1 MLNWDDYRYFLA
13 VEQAG
18 SVLSAAKHLD
28 VNHTTVLRRIASLE
42 KRLGVQLFE
51 RLRTGYTPTAAGEE
65 LRDVILRV
73 QQTLTATEHRLSG
86 QDLQLSGVVRIATT
100 DTLSFSLLLPHLPA
114 FRQLHP
120 QIQIQVISSNQ
131 IVNLTRREADIA
143 IRATNQPPDTMLGRK
158 IGLARTAIYGAAQYL
173 EQYGYDPTHPGHSWI
188 GLDET
193 LAHLPEYRWL
203 ESHVP
208 PERLVIRLNN
218 LLHKVEAVKAGYG
231 IAPLLCFLA
240 EREPNL
246 IRLTDPEPLF
256 DTNIWLLSH
265 PDLRQ
270 VARVRAFMEFIT
282 QCAKTDRLL
291 QGELIKNQARPHIA
305 TTAPQWQMSMSKLC

>member
-1 MLNWDDYRYFLA
+1 MMNWDDYRYFLA
-13 VEQAG
+13 IEQAG
-18 SVLSAAKHLD
+18 SVLGASKRLG

-42 KRLGVQLFE
+42 KRLGVRLFE

-65 LRDVILRV
+65 LREVILRV
-73 QQTLTATEHRLSG
+73 QQTLIDAEHRLSG

-100 DTLSFSLLLPHLPA
+100 DTLSSSLLLPHLPA

-120 QIQIQVISSNQ
+120 HIQLQVVSSNQ

-143 IRATNQPPDTMLGRK
+143 IRATNQPPDNMLGRK
-158 IGLARTAIYGAAQYL
+158 IGMARSAIYAAPQYL
-173 EQYGYDPTHPGHSWI
+173 EQHGNASALADHDWI

-203 ESHVP
+203 ERQVP
-208 PERLVIRLNN
+208 PERIVIRLSN
-218 LLHKVEAVKAGYG
+218 LLHKLEAVKAGHG

-240 EREPNL
+240 EREPHL
-246 IRLTDPEPLF
+246 VRLADPEPLF
-256 DTNIWLLSH
+256 DTDIWLLSH
-265 PDLRQ
+265 ADLRQ

-291 QGELIKNQARPHIA
+291 QGELMKNQGYQHTA
-305 TTAPQWQMSMSKLC
+305 TAMLQW